1 MCVATFNISLKL
13 SSHNLIAIIAIS
25 ARSAA
30 GPTPPAITET
40 SLQFAWLSSP

>member
-30 GPTPPAITET
+30 GPTPAITET